1 MCNNLLPVS
10 IKQRSSFPFCARPT
24 SHFLFLVKQINHVI
38 RNWVWQESLFRY
50 HLTSSH
56 ILYSTSTAADDF
68 QTNLGKKY
76 VISLKMKVQLL
87 KSVENIVAKVICC
100 RCFASGK
107 RLTLSLIRQFCSRR
121 LWIYFVKKWKISII
135 EWIIVLRD
143 FFFCHY
149 VLNKSTAVLTA
160 SGLLEGWI
168 FRRNGPT
175 APG

>member
-38 RNWVWQESLFRY
+38 RNWVWRESLFRY

-56 ILYSTSTAADDF
+56 ILYSTSTAVDDS

-87 KSVENIVAKVICC
+87 NSVENIVAKAVMFSKVICC
-100 RCFASGK
+100 RYVASGK
-107 RLTLSLIRQFCSRR
+107 RLTPSLIRQFCSRR
-121 LWIYFVKKWKISII
+121 LWTYFVKKWKISII
-135 EWIIVLRD
+135 EWIIVLSD

-149 VLNKSTAVLTA
+149 VLKKLSAT
-160 SGLLEGWI
+160 
-168 FRRNGPT
+168 
-175 APG
+175 